1 MSKLENL
8 TRKIEEK
15 SPSTTN
21 PKTKR
26 LRKGRQ
32 SDHGRASSEPSSDSD
47 VELED

>member
-15 SPSTTN
+15 SPSLTK

-26 LRKGRQ
+26 KKIKNKKKN
-32 SDHGRASSEPSSDSD
+32 
-47 VELED
+47 

>member
-15 SPSTTN
+15 RPSTTK

-32 SDHGRASSEPSSDSD
+32 SDDGRASSEPSSDSD
-47 VELED
+47 GELEE